1 MHIVNLICPFLFFLE
16 KEITCL
22 RGGVAVKPN
31 EAPWVVFVRKKA
43 VLIISDSKDIFHDF
57 AHCETLS
64 VTFQN
69 DVLKFQKAFRGIY
82 HLSKLVN
89 GKPSFSNNKK
99 AIWYMPSSRHLLHN
113 EWVFGNMKSIE
124 SLNPIVNLRTVD
136 NQGDLDLTNVPSKKW
151 KYIRYKKW
159 RDVLTEKDVSIEC
172 TGESYLQLHTIYLR
186 LIRQNTN
193 LKKYLR

>member
-1 MHIVNLICPFLFFLE
+1 MLIVNLIFIFLFLLE

-31 EAPWVVFVRKKA
+31 EAPWVVFIRKQA
-43 VLIISDSKDIFHDF
+43 VPTNRDSNEIFPDF

-89 GKPSFSNNKK
+89 GKPSFSRITVPIGNILSVKNVR
-99 AIWYMPSSRHLLHN
+99 A
-113 EWVFGNMKSIE
+113 WVSM
-124 SLNPIVNLRTVD
+124 V
-136 NQGDLDLTNVPSKKW
+136 
-151 KYIRYKKW
+151 
-159 RDVLTEKDVSIEC
+159 
-172 TGESYLQLHTIYLR
+172 SYL
-186 LIRQNTN
+186 
-193 LKKYLR
+193 KK

>member
-1 MHIVNLICPFLFFLE
+1 MHIVNLIFIFLFLL
-16 KEITCL
+16 KREISCL

-31 EAPWVVFVRKKA
+31 EAPWVIFIRKKA
-43 VLIISDSKDIFHDF
+43 VSFNSGSNEIFRDF
-57 AHCETLS
+57 SHCETLS

-151 KYIRYKKW
+151 KYIRHKKW
-159 RDVLTEKDVSIEC
+159 REVLTENDVNIEC
-172 TGESYLQLHTIYLR
+172 IGEAYIPTITL
-186 LIRQNTN
+186 
-193 LKKYLR
+193 LKINKTHPEY

>member
-1 MHIVNLICPFLFFLE
+1 MHIVNIIFIFLFLLK
-16 KEITCL
+16 KEIICL

-43 VLIISDSKDIFHDF
+43 INSDSKEIFYDF

-89 GKPSFSNNKK
+89 GKPSFDRITVPLGKILSVKN
-99 AIWYMPSSRHLLHN
+99 ARA
-113 EWVFGNMKSIE
+113 WVSM
-124 SLNPIVNLRTVD
+124 V
-136 NQGDLDLTNVPSKKW
+136 
-151 KYIRYKKW
+151 
-159 RDVLTEKDVSIEC
+159 
-172 TGESYLQLHTIYLR
+172 SYL
-186 LIRQNTN
+186 
-193 LKKYLR
+193 KK

>member
-1 MHIVNLICPFLFFLE
+1 MHIVNLIFIFLFLLE

-31 EAPWVVFVRKKA
+31 EAPWVIFIRKKA
-43 VLIISDSKDIFHDF
+43 VPINSDSNEIFPDF

-89 GKPSFSNNKK
+89 GKPSFSRITVPIGKILSVKN
-99 AIWYMPSSRHLLHN
+99 ARA
-113 EWVFGNMKSIE
+113 WVSM
-124 SLNPIVNLRTVD
+124 V
-136 NQGDLDLTNVPSKKW
+136 
-151 KYIRYKKW
+151 
-159 RDVLTEKDVSIEC
+159 
-172 TGESYLQLHTIYLR
+172 SYL
-186 LIRQNTN
+186 
-193 LKKYLR
+193 KK